1 MKLKDIKDVLTFRA
15 FRPEPDDSTAPW
27 ARRFTRENTL
37 ALNIGRRRTSWA
49 ARDKSGAFRD
59 SNSAE
64 GDFKDLVNQM
74 APEWGGLTES
84 GWCAVSLNQRFVI
97 TLEVNLSR
105 RPGLDEQLRTNPK
118 AVLGA
123 KAERGKRYS
132 LLHNP
137 ESNTSILLSCD
148 EEAINKTVSM
158 MKDSGLQAGR
168 VSVGLYGM
176 MLDLIDQV
184 TEARRARSVSNPGEP
199 FGAVVLICCCEGS
212 VCVLSQR
219 EEQWTELRSRT
230 DLYTDDMTPVLEI
243 VTPLI
248 QNAGP
253 GANVVFMN
261 DDTGSTLPDLIR
273 QRLPQVNVSDVTQP
287 GQLWKLLTD
296 S

>member
-27 ARRFTRENTL
+27 TRRFTRESTL
-37 ALNIGRRRTSWA
+37 VLNIGRRRTTWIA
-49 ARDKSGAFRD
+49 LDKSGNFRD
-59 SNSAE
+59 SGSVDGEFKDIVGQMSAE
-64 GDFKDLVNQM
+64 WR
-74 APEWGGLTES
+74 ALTDN

-105 RPGLDEQLRTNPK
+105 RAGLDEQLRTNPK

-137 ESNTSILLSCD
+137 ESNTSVLLSCD
-148 EEAINKTVSM
+148 EEAINKTMSQ
-158 MKDSGLQAGR
+158 MKDHGLNAGR
-168 VSVGLYGM
+168 ISVGIYGM

-184 TEARRARSVSNPGEP
+184 TDARRARTVSNPGEP
-199 FGAVVLICCCEGS
+199 FGAVVLIACCEGS
-212 VCVLSQR
+212 VCVLSQK

-230 DLYTDDMTPVLEI
+230 DLYTDDMAPVLEI

-253 GANVVFMN
+253 GCNVVFMS
-261 DDTGSTLPDLIR
+261 DEAGSPLPELLR
-273 QRLPQVNVSDVTQP
+273 QRLPQVAVSDVSQP
-287 GQLWKLLTD
+287 SQLWKLLTD

>member
-27 ARRFTRENTL
+27 TRRFTRESTL
-37 ALNIGRRRTSWA
+37 ALNIGRRRTTWT

-59 SNSAE
+59 AGSIE
-64 GDFKDLVNQM
+64 GDFKDIAGQM
-74 APEWGGLTES
+74 AAEWSALTDK
-84 GWCAVSLNQRFVI
+84 GWCTVSLNQRFVI

-105 RPGLDEQLRTNPK
+105 RPGLEEQLRTNPK

-132 LLHNP
+132 LIHNP
-137 ESNTSILLSCD
+137 ESNTSVLLSCE
-148 EEAINKTVSM
+148 EEAINKTATVL
-158 MKDSGLQAGR
+158 KDCGLNAGR
-168 VSVGLYGM
+168 ISVGIYGM

-184 TEARRARSVSNPGEP
+184 TEARRSRTVTNPGEP
-199 FGAVVLICCCEGS
+199 FGAVVLIACCEGS
-212 VCVLSQR
+212 VCVLSTK
-219 EEQWTELRSRT
+219 EEQWTELRSRS

-261 DDTGSTLPDLIR
+261 DETGCPLPELLR
-273 QRLPQVNVSDVTQP
+273 QRLPQAAISDVTQP
-287 GQLWKLLTD
+287 NQMWKLLTD

>member
-27 ARRFTRENTL
+27 TRRFTRESTL
-37 ALNIGRRRTSWA
+37 AINIGRRRTTWIA
-49 ARDKSGAFRD
+49 LDKSGNFRD
-59 SNSAE
+59 AGSVDGEFKDIVGQMSAE
-64 GDFKDLVNQM
+64 WR
-74 APEWGGLTES
+74 ALTDN

-105 RPGLDEQLRTNPK
+105 RAGLEEQLRTNPK

-137 ESNTSILLSCD
+137 ESNTSVLLSCD
-148 EEAINKTVSM
+148 EEAIVKTSALL
-158 MKDSGLQAGR
+158 KDHGLNTGR
-168 VSVGLYGM
+168 LSVGIYGM
-176 MLDLIDQV
+176 MLDLVDQV
-184 TEARRARSVSNPGEP
+184 TDARRARTVSNPGEP
-199 FGAVVLICCCEGS
+199 FGAAVLIACCEGS
-212 VCVLSQR
+212 VCALSQK

-230 DLYTDDMTPVLEI
+230 DLYTDDMAPVLEI
-243 VTPLI
+243 VSPLI

-253 GANVVFMN
+253 GCNVVFMN
-261 DDTGSTLPDLIR
+261 DEAGSPLPELLR
-273 QRLPQVNVSDVTQP
+273 QRFPQVAVSDVSQP
-287 GQLWKLLTD
+287 SQLWKLLTD